1 MFIFS
6 LNLYTLSE
14 SGIYM
19 FIFQATVKK
28 YVKEE
33 RFERVYLLVLALKGV
48 EEAIYRDEASLPT
61 ETDSSGT

>member
-1 MFIFS
+1 M
-6 LNLYTLSE
+6 L
-14 SGIYM
+14 
-19 FIFQATVKK
+19 IFQATVKK

-48 EEAIYRDEASLPT
+48 EEAIYLDEASLPT

>member
-1 MFIFS
+1 
-6 LNLYTLSE
+6 
-14 SGIYM
+14 M

-33 RFERVYLLVLALKGV
+33 HFTRVYPLVLALKGID
-48 EEAIYRDEASLPT
+48 EAISVNETSPST

>member
-1 MFIFS
+1 
-6 LNLYTLSE
+6 
-14 SGIYM
+14 M

-33 RFERVYLLVLALKGV
+33 RFERVYCLVLALKGI
-48 EEAIYRDEASLPT
+48 EEAIYRAEASLPT